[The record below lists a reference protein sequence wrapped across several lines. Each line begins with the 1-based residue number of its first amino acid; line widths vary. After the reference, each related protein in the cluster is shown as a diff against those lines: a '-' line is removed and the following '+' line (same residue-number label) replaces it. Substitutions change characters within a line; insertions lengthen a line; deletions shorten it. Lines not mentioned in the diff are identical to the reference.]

1 MLKSFIFFAIVT
13 LSILNVSAQEI
24 FSFSSEQNF
33 QQNAVRDII
42 PQHYKTL
49 TSNFL
54 SAKNII
60 AKAPLENSV
69 DAITNPLIIEL
80 PTPDGKFEKFSVVN
94 THIMANELAAQFPN
108 IMTFGAQGVDNKLL
122 HAKIDFTEFGFHA
135 MIFSSTGTYFIDP
148 YSRANKNEYICYYK
162 KDYFNKSKANFN
174 EEGVITDVIENEINN
189 GRAKAGICIGSQ
201 LRTYRLA
208 IACTG
213 EYAQAVGG
221 TTVALTL
228 SAIVTTVNRV
238 DGVYETEVAIRL
250 VLIGTETN
258 VIFINPSTDPFT
270 GNNSSTTL
278 IGESQTVINA
288 NIGSA
293 NYDIGHTF
301 STGGGGL
308 ANLGCVCSTNNKA
321 RGITGN
327 SNPIGDPYDID
338 YVAHEIGHQFG
349 ANHTFNSGLGSC
361 SGNRSTN
368 NAYEVGSGTTIMAY
382 AGICGNDNIQPH
394 SDPFFHTS
402 SFDAIVA
409 YSNTSTGNT
418 CASTTSTNNNPPT
431 ITMMPTSGKTI
442 PKQTPFFLTGAATDI
457 DGDAITYCWEEMDKG
472 SSTTWDGGKS
482 TTTAPLFKSRVPT
495 VSPTRYI
502 PSLANIAAGFPTNPS
517 NAMGGN
523 KGEVLPTVGRTM
535 NFRLT
540 VRDNKNGGG
549 GVATGGNGCSVTTA
563 FALNVTMAA
572 GPFSLFTPNGA
583 EVWTGGTTENIS
595 WDVANTNASPVG
607 CGFVDVLMSVD
618 GGLTFDSI
626 VATHIPNTGS
636 ASITVPNIQTN
647 TTVKFLIRCSDN
659 YFFDISDDN
668 FTINFNPNPSNGI
681 NKLVAKHSLITFPNP
696 TKNYIQLN
704 GISYSSNSEFEII
717 NTLGQVIKQGKIELT
732 IAGKAYPINVS
743 ELNYGIYFIQV
754 KTDSNNFSAKF
765 IKE

>member
-1 MLKSFIFFAIVT
+1 MTKSFLTTILLVTFFLT
-13 LSILNVSAQEI
+13 SNAQEV
-24 FSFSSEQNF
+24 FRFADEQNF
-33 QQNAVRDII
+33 KTNSKRDII
-42 PQHYKTL
+42 PQKYKTL
-49 TSNFL
+49 TLNFATIKTIL
-54 SAKNII
+54 S
-60 AKAPLENSV
+60 KAPLENSSLS
-69 DAITNPLIIEL
+69 ITNPLIIEL
-80 PTPDGKFEKFSVVN
+80 PTPDGKFEKFSIVN
-94 THIMANELAAQFPN
+94 TPIMANELAMQFTN
-108 IMTFGAQGVDNKLL
+108 IMTFGAQGINNKLL
-122 HAKIDFTEFGFHA
+122 HAKLDFTEFGFHA
-135 MIFSSTGTYFIDP
+135 MIFSPEGTYFIDP

-162 KDYFNKSKANFN
+162 KDYFNPSKANFN
-174 EEGVITDVIENEINN
+174 EEGVIADVIDNQISN

-208 IACTG
+208 VACTG

-238 DGVYETEVAIRL
+238 DGVYESEVAIRL

-258 VIFINPSTDPFT
+258 VIFTNPSTDPFT

-278 IGESQTVINA
+278 INESQTVISA

-327 SNPIGDPYDID
+327 SNPVGDPYDID
-338 YVAHEIGHQFG
+338 YVAHEMGHQFG

-361 SGNRSTN
+361 TGNRSAN

-382 AGICGNDNIQPH
+382 AGICGNDDIQPH

-402 SFDAIVA
+402 SFDAIVS
-409 YSNTSTGNT
+409 YSNINTGNT
-418 CASTTSTNNNPPT
+418 CAVTTSTNNNPPT
-431 ITMMPTSGKTI
+431 ITMMPTTGKTI
-442 PKQTPFFLTGAATDI
+442 PKQTPFYLTGAATDI

-472 SSTTWDGGKS
+472 ASTTWDGGKS

-495 VSPTRYI
+495 ISPTRYI
-502 PSLANIAAGFPTNPS
+502 PSLANIAAGFPTNPG
-517 NAMGGN
+517 NTMGGN
-523 KGEVLPTVGRTM
+523 KGEVLPTVSRTM

-549 GVATGGNGCSVTTA
+549 GVATGGNGCSVSAA

-583 EVWTGGTTENIS
+583 EVWNGGTTENIS
-595 WDVANTNASPVG
+595 WDVANTDVTPVS
-607 CGFVDVLMSVD
+607 CGFVDILMSLD
-618 GGLTFDSI
+618 GGITFDSI
-626 VATHIPNTGS
+626 IATHIPNTGS

-647 TTVKFLIRCSDN
+647 ATVKFLIRCSDN

-681 NKLVAKHSLITFPNP
+681 NNLVVKKALIAFPNP
-696 TKNYIQLN
+696 TKDYLQLN
-704 GISYSSNSEFEII
+704 GISFSNNSEFEIL
-717 NTLGQVIKQGKIELT
+717 NTLGQTIKKGNIDLT
-732 IAGKAYPINVS
+732 ATSKAEPINVS
-743 ELNYGIYFIQV
+743 DIGSGIYFIQV
-754 KTDSNNFSAKF
+754 KTSSSNFSAKF